1 MTFSTKHHNL
11 SYGLLW
17 EFKRVNMVNRPSEV
31 IYQIYPAS
39 FMDADG
45 DGHGDLKGITQRLDY
60 IQSLN
65 VDAIWISPF
74 FKSPDGPKGDGGY
87 AISDY
92 RQIGQKFGTMEDFD
106 ILLKEAQARNIRVYT
121 DFVMCHTSDE
131 HEWFEKSRNREPGYE
146 DRYVWSPGKKDTQG
160 SLIIVDGKPIP
171 PNNWKSVFGGPAWT
185 YDEKR
190 KEFYMHHFNNSQ
202 PALNANQENVQQA
215 VLAEMKFW
223 LDKGVSG
230 LRLDA
235 LPYANYDPQ
244 LRDNPWMWNSDAWNA
259 QYFEHS
265 ICQPQ
270 TVDYVESIRQLF
282 DSYEKLGLGKR
293 TAIGEAIAGKRG
305 GLGSMEIASTYVSAQ
320 TGLDTCYTEMQFWR
334 YPSAKEMRDKLND
347 SLQHFP
353 DGSMCNVLSNHDFSR
368 ASTRMLPPNAP
379 EDLRTTIL
387 KQLMTINFSLPGS
400 VCMYQGEELGLPDAR
415 IPEDIPHDKMQDLLD
430 SRCRDIARA
439 PIPWDHTLKN
449 AGFTNSDAPYLPM
462 PESYAAR
469 AVSIEEAERGSMLN
483 FTRHLIAERQ
493 NSPAL
498 RIGDTKV
505 LDINDQVFAFTR
517 STEEQTVLIVANM
530 GQFTVEVKPSDFLDQ
545 QTLEKLHMSVDSK
558 MIIGPYDV
566 SRRGLSKPTTPSL
579 SNASDLSFSNGHIG
593 KKLFAVD
600 FLLADVFHD
609 QDAVKDIVALNGWQP
624 GDRIS
629 IDKQMHEKLSRRSN
643 NSYPT
648 TIGGATVVTMQTL
661 KSLQPSD
668 DVKVDFL
675 GVVGSDPHGKMIRK
689 ECKKLGINLLVPPS
703 PEDAFIE
710 TSVSHIIRT
719 GGREIIATYPGTETQ
734 ALQSAL
740 AENTNLLESSIAKA
754 DIVYLPGSIT
764 EKFGQTLTD
773 EILRLR
779 WKYKKELILALPSH
793 AKYGPQDAETFKNLI
808 KSANIVVGNDLEFCR
823 TYGMK
828 DVPRPIPDSQM
839 RIVTQNIQNALRED
853 VLYNNDMP
861 SSPEPVAF
869 ITRGNLPALL
879 ITADTVKEIP
889 VPKIGAPIG
898 QLGSGDV
905 STAAFIDASLR
916 ELNHDQSAHYAVAIG
931 AKKAKQDASQ
941 PSLVNPRKSQKEVL
955 DQNDFSNILPA
966 FKGVTSYSSV
976 TSTEKPAL
984 SHDLEL

>member
-1 MTFSTKHHNL
+1 
-11 SYGLLW
+11 
-17 EFKRVNMVNRPSEV
+17 MVNRPSEI

-39 FMDADG
+39 FMDANG

-60 IQSLN
+60 IKSLQ

-106 ILLKEAQARNIRVYT
+106 VLIKEAQSRGIRVYT
-121 DFVMCHTSDE
+121 DFVMCHTSNE
-131 HEWFEKSRNREPGYE
+131 HEWFEKSRNREPVYE
-146 DRYVWSPGKKDTQG
+146 DRYVWSPGKKDTVG
-160 SLIIVDGKPIP
+160 NLILVDGKPIP

-185 YDEKR
+185 YDDKR
-190 KEFYMHHFNNSQ
+190 QEFYLHHFNNSQ
-202 PALNANQENVQQA
+202 PALNANQKHVQEA
-215 VLAEMKFW
+215 ILGEMKIW

-270 TVDYVESIRQLF
+270 TVDYVRRIRKLF
-282 DSYEKLGLGKR
+282 DSYEARGLGKR
-293 TAIGEAIAGKRG
+293 TAIGEAIAGKNG
-305 GLGSMEIASTYVSAQ
+305 GLGSMEIASTYIAPK
-320 TGLDTCYTEMQFWR
+320 TGLDMCYTEMQFWR
-334 YPSAKEMRDKLND
+334 YPSAREMRDKLNS

-353 DGSMCNVLSNHDFSR
+353 DGSICNVLSNHDFSR
-368 ASTRMLPPNAP
+368 ASSRMLPPDAP

-415 IPEDIPHDKMQDLLD
+415 IPEDIPYDKMQDLLD
-430 SRCRDIARA
+430 SRCRDIARC
-439 PIPWDHTLKN
+439 PIPWDHRLKN
-449 AGFTNSDAPYLPM
+449 AGFSGSDTPYLPM

-469 AVSIEEAERGSMLN
+469 AVNIEEAERGSMLN
-483 FTRHLIAERQ
+483 FTRSLIAERQ

-505 LDINDQVFAFTR
+505 LNINDELFAFTR

-530 GQFTVEVKPSDFLDQ
+530 GPYTIEIKPSDFLDQ
-545 QTLEKLHMSVDSK
+545 QTLEKLHMTEDSK

-566 SRRGLSKPTTPSL
+566 SKRGLSKPKTPSL
-579 SNASDLSFSNGHIG
+579 SNVTDISFSNGHLG
-593 KKLFAVD
+593 KKLFALD
-600 FLLADVFHD
+600 FLLADVFYE
-609 QDAVKDIVALNGWQP
+609 QDEVNDIVTKNGWQP
-624 GDRIS
+624 GDRVSIS
-629 IDKQMHEKLSRRSN
+629 RETHQELSKRLKDAH
-643 NSYPT
+643 PK

-661 KSLQPSD
+661 KSLQPGGE
-668 DVKVDFL
+668 VNVDFL
-675 GVVGSDPHGKMIRK
+675 GVTGSDPHGAMIRK
-689 ECKKLGINLLVPPS
+689 KFSGLGINILVPS
-703 PEDAFIE
+703 STNDALVE
-710 TSVSHIIRT
+710 TSVSHIIKT

-734 ALQSAL
+734 ALQKAL
-740 AENTNLLESSIAKA
+740 EENPTLLESSIAKA

-793 AKYGPQDAETFKNLI
+793 AKYGPHDAETFKNLI
-808 KSANIVVGNDLEFCR
+808 KSANVIVGNDLEFCR

-828 DVPRPIPDSQM
+828 DVQRPISDSQM
-839 RIVTQNIQNALRED
+839 LRVTENIQKALSED
-853 VLYNNDMP
+853 VLFNNDMP
-861 SSPEPVAF
+861 SSPEPVAL
-869 ITRGNLPALL
+869 ITRGHLPAIL
-879 ITADTVKEIP
+879 ITANTIEEIP
-889 VPKIGAPIG
+889 VPKIGVPIG

-905 STAAFIDASLR
+905 STAAFIDATLR
-916 ELNHDQSAHYAVAIG
+916 GLSHSQSAHYAVAIG
-931 AKKAKQDASQ
+931 AKKARQDAPQ
-941 PSLVNPRKSQKEVL
+941 PSLVNASEAQTEVL
-955 DQNDFSNILPA
+955 NQTYFASILPA
-966 FKGVTSYSSV
+966 FESISPPRKI
-976 TSTEKPAL
+976 STKPLATN
-984 SHDLEL
+984 DLEI